1 MKNLITLLLLSIS
14 INIYSQNSKTE
25 YKNFK
30 LQEDKT
36 LIWQKVFEFDAS
48 RDSIVKLLK
57 SFKSSNSFINKLDYN
72 NYSFSGTSNYS
83 KISDMNGMPLG
94 VQTEFNCFIKI
105 DVKEQKHRIT
115 ISDLKFKPIS
125 IDFGGIDM
133 NTSFSIEDMAVR
145 NNYHEIR
152 RNNTARKVLTNLNSD
167 LLNLLTLKE
176 NKNEDW

>member
-1 MKNLITLLLLSIS
+1 MKIFTTLLIFAVYLNSF
-14 INIYSQNSKTE
+14 SQNSKTE

-30 LQEDKT
+30 LQENKT

-48 RDSIVKLLK
+48 KDSIVKLLK
-57 SFKSSNSFINKLDYN
+57 AFKSSNSFINKLDYN

-115 ISDLKFKPIS
+115 ISDLKFKPIT
-125 IDFGGIDM
+125 IDFGGIET
-133 NTSFSIEDMAVR
+133 NNSFSIEDIAVR

-152 RNNTARKVLTNLNSD
+152 KNNTARKVLTNLNND